1 MNRII
6 LISLLFALF
15 SCVQKKPEGNSES
28 KHYKTNNKQLT
39 QIEFDT
45 EMHDFGRVKSGEI
58 LTYSFVFSNRGETG
72 LTIGKAEAD
81 CGCIKATIPTEP
93 VKPGEKGFI
102 EVEFNSSG
110 MFGKQLKTIEIQSN
124 SKEPKHLII
133 FAEVENELFE
143 IKN

>member
-1 MNRII
+1 MKRIV
-6 LISLLFALF
+6 LLSLLFALF
-15 SCVQKKPEGNSES
+15 SCTGKKPESNSIS
-28 KHYKTNNKQLT
+28 KSDKTNT
-39 QIEFDT
+39 PQIEFDAET
-45 EMHDFGRVKSGEI
+45 HDFGRVKSGEI

-72 LTIGKAEAD
+72 LIIGKAETD
-81 CGCIKATIPTEP
+81 CGCIQVSIPAEP

-102 EVEFNSSG
+102 EVKFNSSG
-110 MFGKQLKTIEIQSN
+110 MVGKQLKTIEIQSN